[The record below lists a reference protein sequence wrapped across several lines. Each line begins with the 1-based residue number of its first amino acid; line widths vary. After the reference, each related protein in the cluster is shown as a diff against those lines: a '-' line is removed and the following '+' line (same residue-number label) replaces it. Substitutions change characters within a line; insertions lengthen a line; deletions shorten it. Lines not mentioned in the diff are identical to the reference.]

1 MQNTAFYADRLDCC
15 CRHGAPGPL
24 EARAVCASR
33 LVQIRALWGT
43 SPVNEVFAI
52 QGKDSLVMA
61 EEATGEAAVPEVRNK
76 Q

>member
-1 MQNTAFYADRLDCC
+1 M
-15 CRHGAPGPL
+15 
-24 EARAVCASR
+24 CASR